1 MGREAGGASHD
12 RISPTEFDSRSP
24 FGDLRRPGL
33 PTLLQAPLE
42 TNVPKADPGVHG
54 ILTALG
60 GFSINELLPHL
71 DWDLIAQNPK
81 VFCGYSDITAL
92 QNAIL
97 GSTGLVTYSGPHWS
111 TFGMRDHLETMLDW
125 FSKARLSEEP
135 FELHPSPSWTD
146 DPWFLRPIPPNPES
160 E

>member
-24 FGDLRRPGL
+24 FGDLGDQATP
-33 PTLLQAPLE
+33 LQALLE
-42 TNVPKADPGVHG
+42 ANVPKADPCVHG

-97 GSTGLVTYSGPHWS
+97 GSTGLV
-111 TFGMRDHLETMLDW
+111 
-125 FSKARLSEEP
+125 
-135 FELHPSPSWTD
+135 
-146 DPWFLRPIPPNPES
+146 RPMVS
-160 E
+160 

>member
-60 GFSINELLPHL
+60 GFSINVLLPHL

-97 GSTGLVTYSGPHWS
+97 ASTGLVTYSGPHWS
-111 TFGMRDHLETMLDW
+111 TLGCAT
-125 FSKARLSEEP
+125 
-135 FELHPSPSWTD
+135 T
-146 DPWFLRPIPPNPES
+146 
-160 E
+160 